1 MQLWRWCGLCRGR
14 QCTWPIVD
22 EECRD
27 RIGRS
32 LRGPIRPPCLGLDSH
47 SESRDANMR
56 VVVYEP
62 TPTGHHFAYLALMLP
77 ALAELASEVILLTS
91 ETARASAQF
100 SLHLEQMAGTIQVD
114 TGIENPGPRS
124 PRAEMREL
132 TSLARAVRRLRPG
145 FTYPTRS
152 LRRRLVVG
160 LTPTCIRMGP
170 WNWIHHINPDD
181 IAVLGRQS
189 PRMAACCSLMPD
201 PVEPPSTLSR
211 SEARRTFNLPE
222 DGRYIGCAGAI
233 DRRKGIDVLVCAF
246 RDAASRMAPND
257 RLLLAGPFDPSIK
270 RFLDQELARELAS
283 ERVLVLDRHLSVT
296 EMNDVIAALDVVC
309 TPYPHHV
316 HSASIVIRAASHGRY
331 VLGNAIGWMK
341 NTIERFHLGECC
353 DVLDAKAFANAIP
366 ASLEAA
372 SEFHVS
378 ESAQRFARF
387 HSSENFRITWAAR
400 LRERLGLPVD
410 PERITWDWVLE
421 AVT

>member
-1 MQLWRWCGLCRGR
+1 METEVLF
-14 QCTWPIVD
+14 
-22 EECRD
+22 
-27 RIGRS
+27 
-32 LRGPIRPPCLGLDSH
+32 LRG
-47 SESRDANMR
+47 
-56 VVVYEP
+56 
-62 TPTGHHFAYLALMLP
+62 
-77 ALAELASEVILLTS
+77 
-91 ETARASAQF
+91 
-100 SLHLEQMAGTIQVD
+100 
-114 TGIENPGPRS
+114 
-124 PRAEMREL
+124 
-132 TSLARAVRRLRPG
+132 G

-211 SEARRTFNLPE
+211 SEARRKFNLPE